1 MAILKLL
8 ARRVFI
14 ILNIIT
20 VLLFLLA
27 CANAFL
33 HPGRWWLVSLLGL
46 IFPLLLL
53 LLICFVIVG
62 FFLPGWRRWSLLS
75 FLALLIG
82 WSNIHSFVALHP
94 GTGFTTAKAPGSIRV
109 LTWNIRSFDEWITR
123 KKGAS
128 GHREKMLDFIA
139 GEHPDIVCL
148 QEFLHSHQ
156 PADSCN
162 IPYYQQR
169 LHLPYYT
176 FSHDYTWTNSRNEK
190 YETGVAI
197 LSRYPIVD
205 SMTMNYTKAS
215 AFHATESLISADLVI
230 GRDTVRVFTTH
241 LQSVL
246 FHDKDFHD
254 LEIIRNVDDS
264 ILTASRSIAKKL
276 GYASRHRADQ
286 AREVR
291 ALLDKSPYPGII
303 CGDFNDVPNSY
314 TYFTIRKDWQ
324 DAFLQKGFGIG
335 RTYVRISPTLRID
348 YIMADRKFSVLQ
360 CRKFSL
366 PWSDHNPV
374 VADLRLPTTAPQ

>member
-33 HPGRWWLVSLLGL
+33 HPGKWWLIALLGL
-46 IFPLLLL
+46 IFPLLFLL
-53 LLICFVIVG
+53 LVCFVLAGI
-62 FFLPGWRRWSLLS
+62 FLPGWRRWSLIS

-82 WSNIHSFVALHP
+82 WSNIHSFLALHP
-94 GTGFTTAKAPGSIRV
+94 GNGFTSAKAAGSIRV
-109 LTWNIRSFDEWITR
+109 LTWNVRSFDEWITK

-139 GEHPDIVCL
+139 GQNPDVVCL

-156 PADSCN
+156 PTDSCN

-169 LHLPYYT
+169 LHLPYFA
-176 FSHDYTWTNSRNEK
+176 FSHDYTWSNPRNEK
-190 YETGVAI
+190 YEAGVAI

-205 SMTMNYTKAS
+205 SMVMFFTRPGGYRS
-215 AFHATESLISADLVI
+215 TESLISADLQI
-230 GRDTVRVFTTH
+230 GKDTIRVFTTH

-246 FHDKDFHD
+246 FRGKDFHD
-254 LEIIRNVDDS
+254 IEIIKNVDDS
-264 ILTASRSIAKKL
+264 ILSASRSIAKKL
-276 GYASRHRADQ
+276 GYAFRRRADQ
-286 AREVR
+286 AQEVR
-291 ALLDKSPYPGII
+291 ALLDKCPYPGII

-314 TYFTIRKDWQ
+314 TYFTIRKEWQ
-324 DAFLQKGFGIG
+324 DAFLQRGFGIG
-335 RTYVRISPTLRID
+335 RTYVYISPTLRID
-348 YIMADRKFSVLQ
+348 YILADRKFSVLQ
-360 CRKFSL
+360 CRKFPL
-366 PWSDHNPV
+366 PWSDHSPV
-374 VADLRLPTTAPQ
+374 VADLRLPPTAPR

>member
-1 MAILKLL
+1 MAILQLL
-8 ARRVFI
+8 VRRVFI

-27 CANAFL
+27 CANVFL
-33 HPGRWWLVSLLGL
+33 HPGRWWLIALLGL

-53 LLICFVIVG
+53 LLVCFVLAGI
-62 FFLPGWRRWSLLS
+62 FLPGWRRWSLVS

-82 WSNIHSFVALHP
+82 WSNIHSFLALHP
-94 GTGFTTAKAPGSIRV
+94 FNGFNSAKTPGSIRI
-109 LTWNIRSFDEWITR
+109 LTWNVRSFDEWITK

-139 GEHPDIVCL
+139 GQHPDIVCF
-148 QEFLHSHQ
+148 QEFLQSNQ

-169 LHLPYYT
+169 LHLPYCM
-176 FSHDYTWTNSRNEK
+176 FSHDFTWRNIHNEK
-190 YETGVAI
+190 YESGVAI

-205 SMTMNYTKAS
+205 SMAMNYTRAT
-215 AFHATESLISADLVI
+215 AFHATESLISADLLI
-230 GRDTVRVFTTH
+230 GKDTVRIFTTH

-246 FHDKDFHD
+246 FHEKDFHD
-254 LEIIRNVDDS
+254 LEIIKNVDDS

-276 GYASRHRADQ
+276 GYAFRHRADQ
-286 AREVR
+286 AQEVR
-291 ALLDKSPYPGII
+291 AILDKCPYPGII

-335 RTYVRISPTLRID
+335 RTYVHISPTLRID
-348 YIMADRKFSVLQ
+348 YILADRRFSVLQ
-360 CRKFSL
+360 CRKYSL

-374 VADLRLPTTAPQ
+374 VADLRLSATAPQ